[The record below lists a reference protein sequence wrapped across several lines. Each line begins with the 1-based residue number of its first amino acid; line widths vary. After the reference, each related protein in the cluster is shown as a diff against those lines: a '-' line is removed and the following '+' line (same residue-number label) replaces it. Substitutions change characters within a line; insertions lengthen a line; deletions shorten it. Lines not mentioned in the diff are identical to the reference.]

1 MGDAD
6 HALRQDQQRVS
17 GLDPVIGLGGV
28 IGVTRG
34 GKAVVAA
41 RQEGE
46 AFAVGQCDVKSLK

>member
-6 HALRQDQQRVS
+6 HALRQYQQCVS
-17 GLDPVIGLGGV
+17 GLDSVIGLGGV

-41 RQEGE
+41 RQEGK
-46 AFAVGQCDVKSLK
+46 AFAVGQHER